1 MLLRPVLCTSNN
13 VLASIPLELTVHILR
28 LCPTSLVDGL
38 REHASVEM
46 ASLEMILLKNADSQN
61 KIPPK
66 FTSGEI
72 WTRMISDHCDVC
84 CWPQT
89 TKI

>member
-28 LCPTSLVDGL
+28 LFPTSLVDGL

-46 ASLEMILLKNADSQN
+46 VLLEMILLKICRLTEQN
-61 KIPPK
+61 PPQNSPVER
-66 FTSGEI
+66 SGLG
-72 WTRMISDHCDVC
+72 
-84 CWPQT
+84 
-89 TKI
+89 